1 MYITF
6 KFICILATIMIGTVV
21 NILAIIVGSSIGLF
35 LNKRLPERFIKTF
48 FQVIGLFTIF
58 LGISMAIETLH
69 ILHMVMALITGAI
82 IGEALKIQQG
92 MERLGEYLK
101 IKFKIGSDKFTEGLV
116 TAFLLYCIGSL
127 TILGAM
133 EAGLTG
139 NQKLIYI
146 KSLMDGVS
154 SIALASGLGIGV
166 MFSVL
171 PLLIFQGGI
180 TLLAMQFGDFIPQ
193 IMVTEMSAVGGIL
206 LIGMGISI
214 LDIKK
219 INVMNMLPALV
230 TIIILLWLFP
240 NIGI

>member
-1 MYITF
+1 MEGTF
-6 KFICILATIMIGTVV
+6 V
-21 NILAIIVGSSIGLF
+21 NIAAIIAGSAIGLF
-35 LNKRLPERFIKTF
+35 LNTKLPDRFVKIF

-58 LGISMAIETLH
+58 LGISMAIESTH

-82 IGEALKIQQG
+82 IGELLKIQEG
-92 MERLGEYLK
+92 LETFGNYLK
-101 IKFKIGSDKFTEGLV
+101 NRFKIGNEKFTEGLV

-127 TILGAM
+127 TIIGAI

-139 NQKLIYI
+139 DQELIYI

-166 MFSVL
+166 MFSIV

-193 IMVTEMSAVGGIL
+193 VMITELSAVGGII
-206 LIGMGISI
+206 LIGLGINILEIKSI
-214 LDIKK
+214 KVL
-219 INVMNMLPALV
+219 NMLPALI

-240 NIGI
+240 NFGVI

>member
-1 MYITF
+1 
-6 KFICILATIMIGTVV
+6 MIGTVV
-21 NILAIIVGSSIGLF
+21 NILAIIVGSSLGLI
-35 LNKRLPERFIKTF
+35 LNKRLPDRYIKTF

-58 LGISMAIETLH
+58 LGISMALETTH
-69 ILHMVMALITGAI
+69 ILHMIMALITGAI
-82 IGEALKIQQG
+82 IGEAARIQKRVEKMG
-92 MERLGEYLK
+92 DYLRV
-101 IKFKIGSDKFTEGLV
+101 KFNIGNEKFTEGLV
-116 TAFLLYCIGSL
+116 TSFLLYCIGSL
-127 TILGAM
+127 TILGAI

-139 NQKLIYI
+139 DQQLIYI

-166 MFSVL
+166 MFSVV

-180 TLLAMQFGDFIPQ
+180 TLLASMFGDFIPQ

-219 INVMNMLPALV
+219 INVMNMLPALI
-230 TIIILLWLFP
+230 TIIILLWLVP
-240 NIGI
+240 SIGI